1 MNELTRDDVVSVI
14 HESTKGM
21 NKLQRDEFIMRLI
34 DIIDPQIPYNDLVKA
49 IEAAKDYVY

>member
-1 MNELTRDDVVSVI
+1 MDELTRDDVVSVI

-21 NKLQRDEFIMRLI
+21 NKLQCDEFIMRLI